1 MSQRKPIASPIP
13 TPAQL
18 VLDFFDNEL
27 AGVKFP
33 DVDQKV
39 LQDSAE
45 RVFALAEEVSRAEA
59 SLQAARDALQ
69 EGVDQLVGRCQR
81 ALAYARVYAE
91 EDADL
96 SRRLDAIALP
106 KAPRR
111 AAEREDGEG
120 EGQKAPRRGRPRAAS
135 GTAAPPTALFAGTQQ
150 DDLPI

>member
-1 MSQRKPIASPIP
+1 MNSRKTISPIP

-33 DVDQKV
+33 DLDQHV
-39 LQDSAE
+39 LQESAE
-45 RVFALAEEVSRAEA
+45 RVFSLADEVTRAEA

-69 EGVDQLVGRCQR
+69 EGVDQLVGRCGR

-91 EDADL
+91 DDADL
-96 SRRLDAIALP
+96 LRRLDAVALP
-106 KAPRR
+106 KAPRPR
-111 AAEREDGEG
+111 VPERDADEAE
-120 EGQKAPRRGRPRAAS
+120 PRPAGRRTRRQPGS
-135 GTAAPPTALFAGTQQ
+135 GVAAPASALFAATQQ